1 LRPPDAGAN
10 GPPLRRT
17 ILRVAVVAMA
27 IGLALAAKTRIVLD
41 RLPGT
46 PDTNAR
52 YLIYLHGRA
61 VEEGGRR
68 PTHPTRGV
76 YEYDR
81 ILDALAGGGAIVV
94 SEQGPAGTDVDRFAA
109 HVVEQVRTLERG
121 GVPPE
126 HITVA
131 GFSKGGSIAI
141 RTSHLL
147 KDARV
152 NYVFLAAC
160 GDGDFT
166 DTDLQVEGRILSIY
180 EATDDIGRSC
190 RELFARGPGAG
201 ERAEIEVHVGE
212 QHGAFYRVHRA
223 WLDPLLRWVET
234 APGRPR

>member
-1 LRPPDAGAN
+1 MSDPGSNEPSLH
-10 GPPLRRT
+10 RT
-17 ILRVAVVAMA
+17 VLRVAVVAMA
-27 IGLALAAKTRIVLD
+27 IGLAFAAKARIVLD
-41 RLPGT
+41 RVPGT
-46 PDTNAR
+46 PDANAR

-81 ILDALAGGGAIVV
+81 ILDALAGGGAVVV
-94 SEQGPAGTDVDRFAA
+94 SEQRPAGTDVDRFAA
-109 HVVEQVRTLERG
+109 HVVEQVRSLERG

-126 HITVA
+126 RITVA

-152 NYVFLAAC
+152 NFVFLAAC
-160 GDGDFT
+160 GDGDFA
-166 DTDLQVEGRILSIY
+166 DTDLKVAGRILSIY

-190 RELFARGPGAG
+190 QDLFGKSPGPG

-212 QHGAFYRVHRA
+212 QHGTFYRVHRQ

-234 APGRPR
+234 ASGPPR